1 MINPIS
7 HIHWKE
13 ISVDLE
19 SLSGKDAEIDIAPLN
34 SGLEAEVY
42 KISTSE
48 SDFVLKVW
56 NRSSKP
62 NISIQFKL
70 LQDMFKQGMAVSRPI
85 GWGMDELNNQVLL
98 TSFDGMPIDKVN
110 KSKLAVFA
118 NMLTDIHKLQPE
130 LLNTP
135 VPKYDFAGYF
145 FPGIDEHFDIKEQL
159 SQLVTNTNI
168 EQNQLIHGDYNLGNI
183 LESNGKY
190 TIIDWTNVQLGDPK
204 YDIAWSIILMRIYVS
219 ERYSS
224 HYRSLFVTMNN
235 YSKDELE
242 KYEAI
247 ACLRWILL
255 NRTQNLPKGNNT
267 IQTVKSILREN
278 SYLTEKLLC

>member
-1 MINPIS
+1 MSNPIG
-7 HIHWKE
+7 HINWKE
-13 ISVDLE
+13 ISVNPE
-19 SLSGKDAEIDIAPLN
+19 SLLGQDAEIDIAPLN

-42 KISTSE
+42 KISTTE
-48 SDFVLKVW
+48 SDFVLKIW

-70 LQDMFKQGMAVSRPI
+70 LHDLFQQGMAVSKPV

-98 TSFDGMPIDKVN
+98 TSYDGLPIDKVN
-110 KSKLAVFA
+110 KAKLAAFA

-145 FPGIDEHFDIKEQL
+145 FPGIDEHYDIKEQL
-159 SQLVTNTNI
+159 IQLTTSISI
-168 EQNQLIHGDYNLGNI
+168 EQNHLIHGDFNLGNI
-183 LESNGKY
+183 LESSGKY

-204 YDIAWSIILMRIYVS
+204 YDIAWSIILMWIYVS

-224 HYRSLFVTMNN
+224 HYRSFFVTKNN
-235 YSKDELE
+235 YSNDELE

-267 IQTVKSILREN
+267 IQTVKSILRKN
-278 SYLTEKLLC
+278 SYLTEKLLS

>member
-7 HIHWKE
+7 HIHWKG

-70 LQDMFKQGMAVSRPI
+70 LQDMFKLGMAVSRPI

-204 YDIAWSIILMRIYVS
+204 YDIAWSIILMWIYVS

-247 ACLRWILL
+247 ACLRWVLL

-267 IQTVKSILREN
+267 IQTVKSIIREN
-278 SYLTEKLLC
+278 SYLTEKLLS

>member
-70 LQDMFKQGMAVSRPI
+70 LQDMFKLGMAVSRPI

-204 YDIAWSIILMRIYVS
+204 YDIAWSIILMWIYVS